1 MPARGLFIMKLSG
14 AMSFLAD
21 SLWEEQKKK
30 SGVGKSGGGGRGERD
45 RIACLQF

>member
-1 MPARGLFIMKLSG
+1 MKLSG

-30 SGVGKSGGGGRGERD
+30 SGVGKSGGGKGGKRQNRLSSVLNLKASEN
-45 RIACLQF
+45 